1 MLYLKWAAF
10 LLPSFLME
18 IVGKVGAPILSF
30 LCVQTGGCR
39 IGCGG
44 FSPPTTVATGT
55 KATVPDGRETGGF
68 GRGRDGRRGCSA
80 TRRMD
85 STLTCSAS
93 A

>member
-1 MLYLKWAAF
+1 MRRF
-10 LLPSFLME
+10 LP
-18 IVGKVGAPILSF
+18 F

-44 FSPPTTVATGT
+44 FRPPTTVATGT

-85 STLTCSAS
+85 SVSVAEFITVRFHNLGN
-93 A
+93 